1 MTTQNVIDA
10 KIKAKVNERN
20 RISAVGPI
28 AAIIGGVIVF
38 MITNT
43 AIWFFGIG
51 IMIAGIAWAFTRQKQ
66 KDKLNDEIE
75 ILMAEMEDA

>member
-28 AAIIGGVIVF
+28 ATIIGGVIIF
-38 MITNT
+38 LITNT
-43 AIWFFGIG
+43 SIWFIGIG
-51 IMIAGIAWAFTRQKQ
+51 IMVAGIAWAFARQKQ
-66 KDKLNDEIE
+66 KDKINDEIE